1 MVLMNMPKVN
11 ILLED
16 REDGKD
22 GSLFGLNLLLGIS
35 LSPFEGRCAT
45 FSWQL
50 QLDMLAEVGPVTSCR
65 TTRCKPANPRLISI
79 QAGGL
84 ACLIKLP
91 IPVEYFS
98 PTCLR
103 REATRRMVC

>member
-22 GSLFGLNLLLGIS
+22 GSLFGLNLLLGIN

-50 QLDMLAEVGPVTSCR
+50 
-65 TTRCKPANPRLISI
+65 
-79 QAGGL
+79 
-84 ACLIKLP
+84 
-91 IPVEYFS
+91 
-98 PTCLR
+98 
-103 REATRRMVC
+103 